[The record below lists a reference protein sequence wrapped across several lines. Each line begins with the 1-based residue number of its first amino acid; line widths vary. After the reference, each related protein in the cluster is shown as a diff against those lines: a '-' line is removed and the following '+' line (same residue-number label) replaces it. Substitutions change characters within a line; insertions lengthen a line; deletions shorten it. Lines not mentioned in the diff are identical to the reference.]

1 MSRKAVDG
9 GRDEHGARTLG
20 AGVFLLLA
28 GVSVALLVISVP
40 LGLAVLAGSV
50 VAGVLAAR
58 KRTAV
63 EGLTGGPV
71 DASERLEG
79 FIIDPLAP
87 GDEEPLVFDLPHH
100 EHQQWTAE
108 LPAHEPAPVVRP
120 PNIFEPPQILEP
132 RRSYTP
138 RPAQEPV
145 VRPTAEEL
153 LSAAEAEIAA
163 GLDAELDAVLEPDFD
178 TELDAE
184 LEAELGADFDT
195 VDLADLPPLEDEF
208 ERDRRIANLR
218 SAHAEA
224 VEQLNVAIARW
235 HQLVGDDADPHDPE
249 PVIRAHDP
257 QLVFDPRHIDASPT
271 VRTVASYHRSTQ
283 ARWRVLWASLGA
295 DEVPGAAE
303 VDEVLSSMLADWD
316 GAAAEL
322 AQLEAAEARAAARS
336 VLARPLVMVEPSAW
350 ISDARLEQLLSSL
363 PDETDVVVV
372 ERAG

>member
-1 MSRKAVDG
+1 MSRKADGG

-40 LGLAVLAGSV
+40 LGLVALVASV
-50 VAGVLAAR
+50 GAGVLAAR
-58 KRTAV
+58 KRTSV
-63 EGLTGGPV
+63 EGLPGGPV
-71 DASERLEG
+71 DAGERLEG
-79 FIIDPLAP
+79 FIVDPLDP
-87 GDEEPLVFDLPHH
+87 RDEPRLLDHAHH
-100 EHQQWTAE
+100 EHQQWTEE
-108 LPAHEPAPVVRP
+108 LQAHEPAPVVRP

-132 RRSYTP
+132 RRSYRP

-163 GLDAELDAVLEPDFD
+163 GLDAQLDAVLEPDFD
-178 TELDAE
+178 TDLDAQLDAE
-184 LEAELGADFDT
+184 LDVDVTT

-224 VEQLNVAIARW
+224 VEQLNVAVARW

-249 PVIRAHDP
+249 PVLRAHDP

-295 DEVPGAAE
+295 HEVPGADE

-322 AQLEAAEARAAARS
+322 AQLEAAEARAAART

-350 ISDARLEQLLSSL
+350 ISDTRLEQLLSSL

>member
-1 MSRKAVDG
+1 MPS
-9 GRDEHGARTLG
+9 
-20 AGVFLLLA
+20 
-28 GVSVALLVISVP
+28 
-40 LGLAVLAGSV
+40 
-50 VAGVLAAR
+50 
-58 KRTAV
+58 
-63 EGLTGGPV
+63 
-71 DASERLEG
+71 
-79 FIIDPLAP
+79 
-87 GDEEPLVFDLPHH
+87 
-100 EHQQWTAE
+100 WTPS
-108 LPAHEPAPVVRP
+108 LD
-120 PNIFEPPQILEP
+120 
-132 RRSYTP
+132 
-138 RPAQEPV
+138 
-145 VRPTAEEL
+145 
-153 LSAAEAEIAA
+153 A
-163 GLDAELDAVLEPDFD
+163 GLDAELHAD
-178 TELDAE
+178 LDAE
-184 LEAELGADFDT
+184 LDT

-235 HQLVGDDADPHDPE
+235 HQLVGDDADPYDPE

-295 DEVPGAAE
+295 DEVPGPAD
-303 VDEVLSSMLADWD
+303 VDEVLASMLADWD

-322 AQLEAAEARAAARS
+322 AQLEAAEARAAART

>member
-1 MSRKAVDG
+1 MSRKAGEG

-20 AGVFLLLA
+20 TGVFLLLA
-28 GVSVALLVISVP
+28 GVSVALLIISVP
-40 LGLAVLAGSV
+40 LGLAALAASV
-50 VAGVLAAR
+50 GAGVLAAR
-58 KRTAV
+58 KRTSV
-63 EGLTGGPV
+63 EGLPGGPV

-79 FIIDPLAP
+79 FIIDPLEP
-87 GDEEPLVFDLPHH
+87 GDAEPLFFDHPHH
-100 EHQQWTAE
+100 EHQQWTEE
-108 LPAHEPAPVVRP
+108 LPTHEPAPVVRP

-132 RRSYTP
+132 RRRFEP
-138 RPAQEPV
+138 RPAEEPV
-145 VRPTAEEL
+145 VRATAEEL

-163 GLDAELDAVLEPDFD
+163 GLDAGLEPDFD

-235 HQLVGDDADPHDPE
+235 HQLVGDDADPYDPE

-295 DEVPGAAE
+295 EDVPGPDE
-303 VDEVLSSMLADWD
+303 VDEVLASMLADWD

-322 AQLEAAEARAAARS
+322 AQLEAAEARAAART